1 MSRRPVGP
9 LASAAIDRRTF
20 LRYGA
25 NVAAMATAA
34 GALPSITA
42 VPHASAQPASEVEEA
57 TIAELQ
63 AAMTAGTMT
72 SRSLTQAYIDR
83 IAAIDHS
90 GPQVNSVI
98 ETNPD
103 ALEIADALD
112 AERAAGTIRGP
123 LHGIPILVKDNI
135 ATADGMQTT
144 AGSYALL
151 GSVVPRDAF
160 VVDRLRAAGAVILGK
175 ANLSEWANFRG
186 FQSTSGWSGRAG
198 VNVSPYG
205 LNRTAC
211 GSSSG
216 SAAAVAASLAAVSL
230 GTETDGSIVCPA
242 GSNSVVG
249 IKPTVGL
256 VSRSGI
262 IPIGHSQDTA
272 GPMARTVED
281 AAIVLG
287 ALVGIDPL
295 DPATDASE
303 GKSHTDYTPFL
314 DAGAL
319 DGARIGVWR
328 KGLFGFSPETDAVG
342 ESALDA
348 LRDLGAKLIDPADI
362 TGVGH
367 LRAGVHCAAV

>member
-83 IAAIDHS
+83 SAAIDHS

-98 ETNPD
+98 ERNRD
-103 ALEIADALD
+103 GLEMGDALD

-242 GSNSVVG
+242 GSSSVVG

-272 GPMARTVED
+272 GPMARSVEE
-281 AAIVLG
+281 APIVLVGLLPIAPPPRPRPRRLGGKIAYRLHAVPRHRG
-287 ALVGIDPL
+287 A
-295 DPATDASE
+295 
-303 GKSHTDYTPFL
+303 
-314 DAGAL
+314 
-319 DGARIGVWR
+319 
-328 KGLFGFSPETDAVG
+328 
-342 ESALDA
+342 
-348 LRDLGAKLIDPADI
+348 
-362 TGVGH
+362 
-367 LRAGVHCAAV
+367 